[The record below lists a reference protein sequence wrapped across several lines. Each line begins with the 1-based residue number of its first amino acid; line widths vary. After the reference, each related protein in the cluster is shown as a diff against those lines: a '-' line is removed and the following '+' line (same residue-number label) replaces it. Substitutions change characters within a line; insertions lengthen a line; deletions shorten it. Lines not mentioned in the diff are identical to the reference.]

1 MFNVDN
7 DIIYSILTEFKVNN
21 ILISGFS
28 NDVIENV
35 IKYCDNNRISY
46 FTAGSTNEIEGDLI
60 NYENLN
66 VINDFKD
73 YDAIFINGDPNWYTV
88 FHELNNIYDNNEVFP
103 LVFFCNN
110 VFPHKRRDT
119 YFCLDIIPSEYINEY
134 SDKLDLGDGIFIND
148 GFYHAIHENTSKNG
162 VLTAI
167 EDFLDNH
174 DDIDMM
180 DLKLTDGITILF
192 PISTISQIRIDKINK
207 RKSYIYDDYELFDI
221 FAENKLLK
229 DYVDNLNKSGKNSVD
244 LEGLKL
250 EIVEKNNLIN
260 EYEVKL
266 DNAINEIMYKDS
278 KLHNLDS
285 KLNLNLS
292 QIKKFKSQL
301 YNNELEMN
309 DMVDKIQSANSEI
322 SHLKNELSSR
332 HDDLEAKINIINQ
345 KDSQLSNNELE
356 MNDMVDKIQSA
367 NSEISHLKN
376 ELSSRSDDFEA
387 KINIKEEELNE
398 KEIYLNYMINQ
409 CNSQLSKLDTKNYCI
424 KCFKDEISNNK
435 IELKYYKDNGLIKKI
450 MSPLSYIYLIF
461 KSNSNEVSLNIK
473 LYKLLINSNCF
484 DIGFYLKNNPDL
496 INSKWCKYFSPELH
510 YVCHGFNE
518 NRNFNKKFFI
528 KNTKL
533 ELLNY
538 LIKCIK

>member
-1 MFNVDN
+1 MFNVGN
-7 DIIYSILTEFKVNN
+7 DIIPIILTEFKVNN
-21 ILISGFS
+21 IIISGSS
-28 NDVIENV
+28 NDITENV
-35 IKYCDNNRISY
+35 IEYCDNNGISY
-46 FTAGSTNEIEGDLI
+46 FTASSTNEIEGDLI
-60 NYENLN
+60 NHENLN

-88 FHELNNIYDNNEVFP
+88 FHELNNIYDNNEEFP

-119 YFCLDIIPSEYINEY
+119 YFSFDIIPPEYINEY
-134 SDKLDLGDGIFIND
+134 SDKLDLGDGIFIKD
-148 GFYHAIHENTSKNG
+148 GFYHAIHENTPKNG

-174 DDIDMM
+174 DDIGMM

-192 PISTISQIRIDKINK
+192 PISTINQIRIDKINK
-207 RKSYIYDDYELFDI
+207 RKSYRYDDYDHFDI

-229 DYVDNLNKSGKNSVD
+229 DYVDNFNKSEKNIVD
-244 LEGLKL
+244 LEDLKL
-250 EIVEKNNLIN
+250 ELVEKNNLIN

-266 DNAINEIMYKDS
+266 DNANNEIMYKDS

-285 KLNLNLS
+285 KLNLNSS

-322 SHLKNELSSR
+322 SHLKNELSST
-332 HDDLEAKINIINQ
+332 H
-345 KDSQLSNNELE
+345 
-356 MNDMVDKIQSA
+356 
-367 NSEISHLKN
+367 
-376 ELSSRSDDFEA
+376 DDFEA
-387 KINIKEEELNE
+387 KINIKEDELNE

-409 CNSQLSKLDTKNYCI
+409 FNVQLSKLDTKNYCI

-435 IELKYYKDNGLIKKI
+435 MELKYYKDNGLIKKI
-450 MSPLSYIYLIF
+450 ISPLSYIYLIF

-473 LYKLLINSNCF
+473 LYKLLRNSNCF
-484 DIGFYLKNNPDL
+484 DIGYYLKNNPDL

-510 YVCHGFNE
+510 YVCYGFNE
-518 NRNFNKKFFI
+518 NRDFNKKFFI